1 MALDDRQGYNDG
13 VILVLGGTKF
23 LGRHIVEAL
32 ASAGHPTVRF
42 HRGNTTCELPPGVV
56 DRLGD
61 RNGDVTAIAGEAW
74 DAVIDVAAYEPAN
87 LERTLKL
94 QCDRYVFISTVSVY
108 RDFSEIGITEESPV
122 YETFDRNDE
131 AQRYGGNKA
140 ACERL
145 VRERFGDR
153 ATILRPGLIVG
164 PWDPTGRFS
173 YWCERAM
180 RAGRFVAPL
189 PEDQTVQFVDARDVG
204 RFVERVVAHD
214 LGGTF
219 NVVGPRD
226 ATTMGDLI
234 GGCVAAAQ
242 GRGAPAAEPVW
253 CDASF
258 LLERGVA
265 PWSDLPL
272 WLPGDDMRG
281 MLQADRSKA
290 DAGGLVL
297 RPALETARAT
307 MDWLTGHPES
317 SSPAGLTPEREGELL
332 REAAEA

>member
-1 MALDDRQGYNDG
+1 M
-13 VILVLGGTKF
+13 ILVLGGTRF

-32 ASAGHPTVRF
+32 SSAGHPTVRF
-42 HRGNTTCELPPGVV
+42 HRGNTTCELPPGVEE
-56 DRLGD
+56 RFGD
-61 RNGDVTAIAGEAW
+61 RNSDVSAIANDSW
-74 DAVIDVAAYEPAN
+74 DAIIDVAAYDPAN

-108 RDFSEIGITEESPV
+108 RDFSEIGMTEESPV
-122 YETFDRNDE
+122 YETFDPDDE
-131 AQRYGGNKA
+131 AQRYGGNKS

-145 VRERFGDR
+145 VRKRFGDC

-173 YWCERAM
+173 YWCERAI
-180 RAGRFVAPL
+180 RGGRFLAPL
-189 PEDQTVQFVDARDVG
+189 PKGQTVQFVDARDVA

-214 LGGTF
+214 IGGTF
-219 NVVGPRD
+219 NVVGPHG

-234 GGCVAAAQ
+234 GMCVAAAQ
-242 GRGAPAAEPVW
+242 ARGAPAGDPAW

-290 DAGGLVL
+290 DAAGLVL
-297 RPALETARAT
+297 RPALETVHAT

-317 SSPAGLTPEREGELL
+317 SSRAGLTPEREAELL

>member
-1 MALDDRQGYNDG
+1 MALAGRGRYNDR

-32 ASAGHPTVRF
+32 AAAGHPTVRF
-42 HRGNTTCELPPGVV
+42 HRGNTTCELPPSVEE
-56 DRLGD
+56 RFGD
-61 RNGDVTAIAGEAW
+61 RNGDVSAIAGEAW
-74 DAVIDVAAYEPAN
+74 DAVIDVAAYEPLN
-87 LERTLKL
+87 LERTLEL
-94 QCDRYVFISTVSVY
+94 RCNRYVFISTVSVY
-108 RDFSEIGITEESPV
+108 RDFSEIVITEESPV
-122 YETFDRNDE
+122 FESFDPNDE

-180 RAGRFVAPL
+180 RGGTFVAPS
-189 PEDQTVQFVDARDVG
+189 PSDQAVQFVDARDVG
-204 RFVERVVAHD
+204 RFVERAIARD
-214 LGGTF
+214 IGGTF
-219 NVVGPRD
+219 NVVGPRE
-226 ATTMGDLI
+226 TTKMGDLVDT
-234 GGCVAAAQ
+234 CVRAATE
-242 GRGAPAAEPVW
+242 RGAPAAEPVW

-258 LLERGVA
+258 LLERGVE

-281 MLQADRSKA
+281 MLRADRGRA
-290 DAGGLVL
+290 DAAGFEL
-297 RPALETARAT
+297 RPALETVRAT
-307 MDWLTGHPES
+307 MDWLTAHPEFS
-317 SSPAGLTPEREGELL
+317 GRAGLTPEREAELL
-332 REAAEA
+332 RDVAKT